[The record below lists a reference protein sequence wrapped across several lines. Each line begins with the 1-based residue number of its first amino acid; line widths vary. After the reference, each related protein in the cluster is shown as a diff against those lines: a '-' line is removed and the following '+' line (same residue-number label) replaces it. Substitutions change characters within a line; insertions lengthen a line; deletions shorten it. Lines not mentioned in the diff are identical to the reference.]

1 MNYYDII
8 KLKRAK
14 AIISDKEYYIGRA
27 DRMNDKVQHYKML
40 MRDATTTT
48 ERRFV
53 LKMIRMYMKRYIYY
67 IYKDLL

>member
-14 AIISDKEYYIGRA
+14 AIISDKEYYVGRA

-53 LKMIRMYMKRYIYY
+53 LRMIRMYTKRYIYY

>member
-1 MNYYDII
+1 MKYYEIM

-14 AIISDKEYYIGRA
+14 AIISNKEYYIGRA

-48 ERRFV
+48 ERMFF
-53 LKMIRMYMKRYIYY
+53 LKMVGMYMRRYVYY
-67 IYKDLL
+67 VYKELR

>member
-14 AIISDKEYYIGRA
+14 AIISDKEYYVGRA

-40 MRDATTTT
+40 MRDATTIT

>member
-14 AIISDKEYYIGRA
+14 AIISNKEYYVGRA

-53 LKMIRMYMKRYIYY
+53 LKMIRMYMKRYVYY

>member
-14 AIISDKEYYIGRA
+14 AIISDKEYYVGRA
-27 DRMNDKVQHYKML
+27 DRMNDKVQHYKIL

-48 ERRFV
+48 ERAFF

>member
-14 AIISDKEYYIGRA
+14 AIISDKEYYVGRA

-53 LKMIRMYMKRYIYY
+53 LKMIRMYTKRYIYY

>member
-1 MNYYDII
+1 M

-14 AIISDKEYYIGRA
+14 AIISDKEYYVGRA
-27 DRMNDKVQHYKML
+27 DRMNDKVQHYKIL

-67 IYKDLL
+67 IYKDLP

>member
-1 MNYYDII
+1 M

-14 AIISDKEYYIGRA
+14 AIISDKEYYVGRA
-27 DRMNDKVQHYKML
+27 DRMNDKVQHYKIL

>member
-14 AIISDKEYYIGRA
+14 AIISDKEYYVGRA

-53 LKMIRMYMKRYIYY
+53 LKMVRMYMKRYIYY

>member
-1 MNYYDII
+1 MRYYEIM

-14 AIISDKEYYIGRA
+14 AIISDKEYYVGRA
-27 DRMNDKVQHYKML
+27 DRMNDKVQHYKIL

-67 IYKDLL
+67 IYKDLP

>member
-1 MNYYDII
+1 MRYYEIM

-14 AIISDKEYYIGRA
+14 AIISDKEYYVGRA

>member
-14 AIISDKEYYIGRA
+14 AIISDKEYYVGRA

-40 MRDATTTT
+40 MRGATTIT

>member
-14 AIISDKEYYIGRA
+14 AIISDKEYYVGRA

>member
-1 MNYYDII
+1 M

-14 AIISDKEYYIGRA
+14 AIISNKEYYIGRA

-48 ERRFV
+48 ERMFF
-53 LKMIRMYMKRYIYY
+53 LKMVGMYMRRYVYY
-67 IYKDLL
+67 VYKELR

>member
-1 MNYYDII
+1 MRYYEIM

-14 AIISDKEYYIGRA
+14 AIISDKEYYVGRA

-48 ERRFV
+48 ERRFI
-53 LKMIRMYMKRYIYY
+53 LRMIRMYMKRYIYY
-67 IYKDLL
+67 IYKGLQ

>member
-1 MNYYDII
+1 MKHYEIM

-14 AIISDKEYYIGRA
+14 AIISNKEYYIGRA

-48 ERRFV
+48 ERMFF
-53 LKMIRMYMKRYIYY
+53 LKMIGMYMRRYVYY
-67 IYKDLL
+67 VYKELR

>member
-1 MNYYDII
+1 MEYYNLI

-14 AIISDKEYYIGRA
+14 AIISNKEYYIGRA

-40 MRDATTTT
+40 MRGATTTT

>member
-14 AIISDKEYYIGRA
+14 AIISDKEYYVGRA
-27 DRMNDKVQHYKML
+27 DRMNDKVQHYKIL

-67 IYKDLL
+67 IYKNLL